1 MKIRTTTRSSSTLK
15 LLIAANLADAKL
27 DVEVADSSGLST
39 KGQTLLIL
47 DNGRE
52 IFSSNAGA
60 WLLMKEKFGKKPA
73 EESILDQWLEWE
85 AVVLQPA
92 ADSTHPLRNE
102 KRPSN
107 DEIITK
113 VEQAL
118 KKSSYLAETKGATV
132 ADVCVWSSLH
142 FMIAD
147 QDDLLSSYPEVKKW
161 YDKLSSLEAFKA
173 AVQKLS
179 VFKAPSGP
187 QPESGK
193 AKVQAVKP
201 KPPVAAASPKKA
213 PVNLESE
220 SPEPG
225 VASEDEI
232 VLAVK
237 NWKLGPQNGPKAKT
251 PVKPVLPVGGERNI
265 LITSALPYVN
275 NVPHLGNIIGCVL
288 SADVFARYCR
298 LRGYNALYICGTDE
312 YGTATETKALEEG
325 VTPQDICDRYHKL
338 HAQVYQWF
346 NISFDHFGRT
356 STIQHAAICQKLFS
370 EVHRNGYTITDSVEQ
385 QYCKNCKRF
394 LADRFVEGTC
404 PWCAYEDARG
414 DQCDSCGRLVNAN
427 ELKNPRCKLCSN
439 TPCLKTS
446 THLFL
451 DLPKIE
457 PKLRDWMNTVS
468 DGWSNNSQVIARSW
482 LKDGLKPRCITRDL
496 KWGIPVPVQ
505 GFEGKVFYVWFDA
518 PIGYMSI
525 LNCYTDEWE
534 KWWKPKKPVEVKYFQ
549 FMAKDNV
556 PFHSVM
562 FPSCIL
568 AANPGFKAVDHLMAT
583 EYLNYEEG
591 KFSKSRGVGVFGPE
605 AESTGIPSDIW
616 RFYLTWVRPENQ
628 DSAFIWSDLAQRNNS
643 ELLNNFGN
651 FALRALTFVEK
662 FFESKVPEI
671 NIDGEFERALVGAVN
686 KELKEYLNL
695 LENAR
700 SLRDALRRLLVI
712 SRHGNLLMQ
721 SSQPWVLVKGSPED
735 RKKGGSVVGLCANL
749 ACLLSMLLSPYM
761 PETARQLHQQLN
773 APPEAMVI
781 PNHFYCLLPAGHK
794 IGKPFPLFSKIENSQ
809 MDELR
814 NRFSGN
820 QKNRSPGPTN
830 EAKPAVTPVKDV
842 KSQSTTAE
850 SVSTPKASNE
860 EILRLQAEV
869 EKQGGVV
876 RDLKAKG
883 LPKSDWEH
891 ELQKLLEL
899 KTKLLSLDP
908 SSAPSKGSGSSGKK
922 GKSKKS
928 K

>member
-1 MKIRTTTRSSSTLK
+1 MTSMNTSTLGTK
-15 LLIAANLADAKL
+15 RQSLLLL
-27 DVEVADSSGLST
+27 DSGE
-39 KGQTLLIL
+39 Q
-47 DNGRE
+47 
-52 IFSSNAGA
+52 IFSPNSGA
-60 WLLMKEKFGKKPA
+60 WLLMKEKSVKNHPE
-73 EESILDQWLEWE
+73 EESVVEQWLEWE
-85 AVVLQPA
+85 AIAMQPA
-92 ADSTHPLRNE
+92 ADATNPLRNE
-102 KRPSN
+102 KRPPN
-107 DEIITK
+107 HDIISK
-113 VEQAL
+113 VEEAL
-118 KKSSYLAETKGATV
+118 KSFSFLAETEEATV

-142 FMIAD
+142 FMLID
-147 QDDLLSSYPEVKKW
+147 QDDLLSTYPNLKKW
-161 YDKLSSLEAFKA
+161 YDKLLTQESFKA
-173 AVQKLS
+173 TVQKLNELKVS
-179 VFKAPSGP
+179 CCVAQSDGMKAKSHAVKTKAPL
-187 QPESGK
+187 
-193 AKVQAVKP
+193 
-201 KPPVAAASPKKA
+201 AAAA
-213 PVNLESE
+213 PVKVLPKSPQESE

-225 VASEDEI
+225 SASEDEI

-237 NWKLGPQNGPKAKT
+237 NWKLGCQDGPKPKT
-251 PVKPVLPVGGERNI
+251 PKHPVLPVAGERNI

-288 SADVFARYCR
+288 SADVYARYCR
-298 LRGYNALYICGTDE
+298 LRGYNTLYICGTDE

-325 VTPQDICDRYHKL
+325 VTPQEICDRYHEL
-338 HAQVYQWF
+338 HAQVYKWF
-346 NISFDHFGRT
+346 NIGFDHFGRT

-370 EVHRNGYTITDSVEQ
+370 EVHKNGYTRSDSIEQ
-385 QYCKNCKRF
+385 QYCKHCKRF

-404 PWCAYEDARG
+404 PWCAYVDARG

-427 ELKNPRCKLCSN
+427 ELKMPRCKLCSS
-439 TPCLKTS
+439 TPSLKSS

-457 PKLRDWMNTVS
+457 PKLREWMNTVAN
-468 DGWSNNSQVIARSW
+468 GWSNNAQVIARSW

-496 KWGIPVPVQ
+496 KWGIPVPVE
-505 GFEGKVFYVWFDA
+505 GFEDKVFYVWFDA

-525 LNCYTDEWE
+525 LNCYTNEWE
-534 KWWKPKKPVEVKYFQ
+534 KWWKPEKPVVVKYFQ

-568 AANPGFKAVDHLMAT
+568 AANPGLIAVDHLMAT

-616 RFYLTWVRPENQ
+616 RFYLIWVRPENQ

-686 KELKEYLNL
+686 KELKEYLSL
-695 LENAR
+695 MENAR
-700 SLRDALRRLLVI
+700 SLRDALRCLLVI

-749 ACLLSMLLSPYM
+749 TCLLSMLLSPYM
-761 PETARQLHQQLN
+761 PETARQLQQQLN
-773 APPEAMVI
+773 APQNAFVI

-794 IGKPFPLFSKIENSQ
+794 IGKPFPLFTKLENAQ

-820 QKNRSPGPTN
+820 QKNRSPGPTVDT
-830 EAKPAVTPVKDV
+830 KSPSTVVKDGADSQPV
-842 KSQSTTAE
+842 SVQPEKS
-850 SVSTPKASNE
+850 PKASNE
-860 EILRLQAEV
+860 EILGLQAEV
-869 EKQGGVV
+869 DKQGGVV

-883 LPKSDWEH
+883 LPKSEWEH
-891 ELQKLLEL
+891 ELLKLLEL
-899 KTKLLSLDP
+899 KAKLLSLDP
-908 SSAPSKGSGSSGKK
+908 TSAPSKGNSSSGKK